1 MPNGQRASASSEKP
15 GVFETIRS
23 DIRSVHTE
31 VSKTGV
37 KETVRQTF
45 ADLDRFYLDEGQQR
59 FLAGVGAVRRWLWRS
74 WWLLKSLFLRLAP
87 GRRVLLL
94 LSFVLLW
101 VSVQGTVGPGSA
113 RVDLSFVGVFLILM
127 VLLLELKDK
136 LLARD
141 ELEEGRAVQ
150 RALLPDPDPAIPG
163 WDVWLTSVPANDVGG
178 DLVDVMRLGDERYG
192 LTLAD
197 VAGKGLGAALL
208 MAKLQA
214 TLRALVWEQPD
225 LGDLASR
232 VNRILCR
239 DGLPNKFATLVHV
252 ELQADS
258 GRVRLI
264 NAGHMPPLLVR
275 GGRIV
280 ELPGGGMAL
289 GIFDGATFT
298 EQVADLQR
306 DEMLVIY
313 SDGVTEAMN
322 VHEELYGDER
332 LRAVLETGPATSSRE
347 LATRLEADV
356 QRFVAEARRHDDL
369 SLLVLRR
376 TGG

>member
-1 MPNGQRASASSEKP
+1 MSTRQRASNDKP

-23 DIRSVHTE
+23 DLKSIRSDVGR
-31 VSKTGV
+31 TGV

-45 ADLDRFYLDEGQQR
+45 ADLDHFYLDEGQQLY
-59 FLAGVGAVRRWLWRS
+59 LARVGAVRRWFWRS
-74 WWLLKSLFLRLAP
+74 WWLLKSLYFRLTP

-94 LSFVLLW
+94 LSFVAFW
-101 VSVQGTVGPGSA
+101 VSVQGTAGGSSA
-113 RVDLSFVGVFLILM
+113 RVDLSFLGVLLILV

-150 RALLPDPDPAIPG
+150 RALLPNPDPAIPG
-163 WDVWLTSVPANDVGG
+163 WDVWLTSIPANDVGG
-178 DLVDVMRLGDERYG
+178 DLVDVMRLDAERYG

-214 TLRALVWEQPD
+214 TLRALAWEYPD
-225 LGDLASR
+225 LGDLGGR
-232 VNRILCR
+232 LNRILCR
-239 DGLPNKFATLVHV
+239 DGLPNKFATLVHLDV
-252 ELQADS
+252 QSDS

-264 NAGHMPPLLVR
+264 NGGHMPPLLVR
-275 GGRIV
+275 GGRSV
-280 ELPGGGMAL
+280 ELQGGGMAL
-289 GIFDGATFT
+289 GIFDGATFD
-298 EQVADLQR
+298 EQVVEVHRGEL
-306 DEMLVIY
+306 LVVY

-322 VHEELYGDER
+322 AQEELYGDER
-332 LRAVLETGPATSSRE
+332 LRAVLEALPPMAARE
-347 LATRLEADV
+347 VATRLEADV
-356 QRFVAEARRHDDL
+356 ERFVAGAPRHDDL

-376 TGG
+376 TQ

>member
-1 MPNGQRASASSEKP
+1 MSSRQRASNDKA
-15 GVFETIRS
+15 GVFETLRS
-23 DIRSVHTE
+23 DFRSVGSE
-31 VSKTGV
+31 VTRAGV
-37 KETVRQTF
+37 GETVRQTF
-45 ADLDRFYLDEGQQR
+45 ADLDRFYLDDGQQR
-59 FLAGVGAVRRWLWRS
+59 YLASVGAVRRWFWRS

-87 GRRVLLL
+87 ARRVLLL

-113 RVDLSFVGVFLILM
+113 RIDLSFVGVFLILM

-178 DLVDVMRLGDERYG
+178 DLVDAMRLGGERHG

-214 TLRALVWEQPD
+214 TLRALVWEQPN
-225 LGDLASR
+225 LGDLAAR

-252 ELQADS
+252 ELQANA

-289 GIFDGATFT
+289 GIFDEATFD
-298 EQVADLQR
+298 EQVVDVHAG
-306 DEMLVIY
+306 EMLVVY

-322 VHEELYGDER
+322 AQEELYGDER
-332 LRAVLETGPATSSRE
+332 LRAVLGASPSATSRE
-347 LATRLEADV
+347 LATRLQADV
-356 QRFVAEARRHDDL
+356 ERFVAGAPRHDDL